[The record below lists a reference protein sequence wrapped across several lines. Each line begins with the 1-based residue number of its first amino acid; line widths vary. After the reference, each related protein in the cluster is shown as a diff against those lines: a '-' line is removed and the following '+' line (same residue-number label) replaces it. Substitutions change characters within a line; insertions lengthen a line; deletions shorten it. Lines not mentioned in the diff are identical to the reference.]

1 MPGHE
6 GDDACAKCHGTGR
19 AGEKPCNAS
28 VDAATKITNVA
39 RSHEDPERSASSGCA
54 SSAIAKPSALPPE
67 LEAKLAGMMAASM
80 DQPWSQIIR
89 RASSLT
95 TEWQRERALEVV
107 ERMVREV
114 PYATYQRFRIADVIS
129 MIESYTGST
138 PRGID
143 AVRAAILSVV
153 LAVIEEKP

>member
-6 GDDACAKCHGTGR
+6 GDDACAKCHGSGR

-107 ERMVREV
+107 ERAVLDMHDWRDHRRV
-114 PYATYQRFRIADVIS
+114 A
-129 MIESYTGST
+129 YTEQEM
-138 PRGID
+138 
-143 AVRAAILSVV
+143 AAAILSVV